1 VRPLLVATLCQC
13 VNDKVFRAL
22 VTPAGAC
29 ELGVVVSSGD
39 TSRSAVPPPF
49 LRLEHVACP
58 IWTGRR

>member
-29 ELGVVVSSGD
+29 EFGVVVSSGD

-49 LRLEHVACP
+49 LR
-58 IWTGRR
+58 